1 MSVLVEALSVV
12 IRRVTLD
19 AYYPGGTD
27 SYLQLAN
34 SEASSARL
42 ACADEELTSVSFLRD
57 ADAKQWIN
65 DLGQHNI
72 IHLSGDE
79 SWEIVCVDQRLGPT
93 EPCDWVEW
101 LIHPD
106 GYSHCWLA
114 GTKPGR
120 LITPEDWA
128 PSQSRCLMRRGA
140 GDESHRMV
148 PLAVEDGVEY
158 WLDLNTGRQVT
169 GLARPA
175 GAAPPPIEPDLLA
188 PAVRAA
194 MDHLEWKPDVT
205 NGDSFRVRLN
215 GKRFNFAVWLV
226 VDEEARTFVCYGI
239 LPINVEPARRV
250 AVAETMT
257 RINFR
262 LRLGT
267 FDLDFDDGEMRYRTG
282 CDVEGGELTQHMV
295 LTIVGNVCGSIDRYG
310 PALMRV
316 MFGDATP
323 EDAAAEILSGN

>member
-1 MSVLVEALSVV
+1 M
-12 IRRVTLD
+12 
-19 AYYPGGTD
+19 
-27 SYLQLAN
+27 
-34 SEASSARL
+34 
-42 ACADEELTSVSFLRD
+42 
-57 ADAKQWIN
+57 
-65 DLGQHNI
+65 
-72 IHLSGDE
+72 
-79 SWEIVCVDQRLGPT
+79 
-93 EPCDWVEW
+93 
-101 LIHPD
+101 
-106 GYSHCWLA
+106 
-114 GTKPGR
+114 
-120 LITPEDWA
+120 ITPENWT
-128 PSQSRCLMRRGA
+128 PGQSRRLMRRGA

-148 PLAVEDGVEY
+148 PLAVEDGLEY
-158 WLDLNTGRQVT
+158 WLDLNTGRQIV
-169 GLARPA
+169 GLPQRTASE
-175 GAAPPPIEPDLLA
+175 APPTEPASLM

-194 MDHLEWKPDVT
+194 IEHLEWKPDVT
-205 NGDSFRVRLN
+205 NDDSFRVRLN
-215 GKRFNFAVWLV
+215 GKRFNFAAWLI

-295 LTIVGNVCGSIDRYG
+295 LTVVGNVCASIDRYG
-310 PALMRV
+310 SALMRV